1 MPVPASLLLHTA
13 APAAGFDEPFAMLA
27 GCHERLARSLRLLER
42 LAAHLARQGCDAQAA
57 DAARDL
63 MRYFDLAAP
72 AHHEDEERHVLPV
85 LRANGDEAFAAQIEQ
100 EHREMRRRWVELRR
114 DLAEVAA
121 GRWTGAAAADFA
133 PWLQFATLYRA
144 HTSAED
150 AHAFPVAE
158 AALDAAQQHEMGLE
172 MARRRGQQR

>member
-1 MPVPASLLLHTA
+1 MPASLLPHPA
-13 APAAGFDEPFAMLA
+13 APAAGFDAPFAMLA
-27 GCHERLARSLRLLER
+27 ACHERVERSLRLLER
-42 LAAHLARQGCDAQAA
+42 LAAHLARHGCDAQAT

-100 EHREMRRRWVELRR
+100 EHREMRRRWAELRR
-114 DLAEVAA
+114 DLVEVAA

-133 PWLQFATLYRA
+133 RWQQFATLYRA
-144 HTSAED
+144 HVDSED

-158 AALDAAQQHEMGLE
+158 AALDATQQQAMGLE
-172 MARRRGQQR
+172 MARRRGQKR

>member
-1 MPVPASLLLHTA
+1 MPASLLPHPA
-13 APAAGFDEPFAMLA
+13 APAAGFDAPFAMLA
-27 GCHERLARSLRLLER
+27 ACHERVERSLRLLER
-42 LAAHLARQGCDAQAA
+42 LAAHLARHGCDAQAT

-100 EHREMRRRWVELRR
+100 EHREMKRRWTALRR

-121 GRWTGAAAADFA
+121 GRWTTATAADYARWQRFA
-133 PWLQFATLYRA
+133 ELYRA
-144 HTSAED
+144 HAAAED
-150 AHAFPVAE
+150 AHAFPVVE
-158 AALDAAQQHEMGLE
+158 ATLDAAHQHEMGLE
-172 MARRRGQQR
+172 MARRRGQKR

>member
-1 MPVPASLLLHTA
+1 MPASLLPYPA

-27 GCHERLARSLRLLER
+27 ACHERVERSLRLLER
-42 LAAHLARQGCDAQAA
+42 LAAYLARHGCDAQAA
-57 DAARDL
+57 DAARDV

-100 EHREMRRRWVELRR
+100 EHREMRRRWAELRR
-114 DLAEVAA
+114 DLVEVAA
-121 GRWTGAAAADFA
+121 GRWTGAAAADFVR
-133 PWLQFATLYRA
+133 WQQFVTLYRA
-144 HTSAED
+144 HTDSED

-158 AALDAAQQHEMGLE
+158 TALDAAKQHEMGLE
-172 MARRRGQQR
+172 MARRRGQRR